1 MLNIIWTIMVVV
13 GIAVTLLRL
22 ILGDAQ
28 APSELMEGM
37 FKSTTIAVEV
47 VIGLAG
53 MMCLWLGIANIM
65 DKSGLTKILAKSL
78 EPLFRVIMPEIP
90 KGHPSIASIT
100 LNLAANMLGLDNAAT
115 PLGIRAMKDLET
127 INPNKG
133 VASNSEIMFLVLNT
147 SAVTIFPVS
156 IILYRTK
163 FGSVAPTDV
172 FLPILLA
179 TTCSTIAGFVA
190 VAFCQRLNL
199 FKLPILLVFSA
210 IVGAIIGISVWST
223 YAGASLISQATI
235 VSDSMILLLML
246 FVLLFAM
253 KHKIKIFDEFINGAK
268 EGFKVCLDILPYLVA
283 MLFAVAIFKGSGVL
297 SFILDGIRYLVEL
310 LGINSKFV
318 EALPV
323 SALSPLSGS
332 GARAMMLEVF
342 HSSGVDSFAGHL
354 ASIMQGSTE
363 TTFYVIA
370 VYFGAVGITRV
381 RHAIGCGLMADF
393 ASMVAS
399 IFIAYLFF
407 GNLS

>member
-268 EGFKVCLDILPYLVA
+268 EGFKVCLDILPYLV
-283 MLFAVAIFKGSGVL
+283 
-297 SFILDGIRYLVEL
+297 EL

-342 HSSGVDSFAGHL
+342 NSSGVDSFAGHL

>member
-1 MLNIIWTIMVVV
+1 
-13 GIAVTLLRL
+13 
-22 ILGDAQ
+22 
-28 APSELMEGM
+28 
-37 FKSTTIAVEV
+37 
-47 VIGLAG
+47 
-53 MMCLWLGIANIM
+53 
-65 DKSGLTKILAKSL
+65 
-78 EPLFRVIMPEIP
+78 
-90 KGHPSIASIT
+90 
-100 LNLAANMLGLDNAAT
+100 MLGLDNAAT

-283 MLFAVAIFKGSGVL
+283 
-297 SFILDGIRYLVEL
+297 L

-342 HSSGVDSFAGHL
+342 NSSGVDSFAGHL